1 VALGLTAWLGW
12 LTSEGTLRVELGP
25 WRGVL
30 DAAWIGGS
38 LAVMAATFL
47 SLFGGWL
54 VRGTI
59 ARDRSTGVGEILA
72 TTPLSR
78 PAYLLGKWLSH
89 FVYLS
94 SLAVMLALLA
104 LPMLARNAEAPGFD
118 IARLWLPMLLV
129 ALPALA
135 FVAGLVVATEVLP
148 LLRGSF
154 GNVAWMFL
162 WALPFILSLQTGLFD
177 FSGLAAT
184 RASLRADIRT
194 QHGVDEPMMRVGGG
208 PRRATRTFVWH
219 GFDWTPGLVASRLAW
234 IGLGGLLALV
244 AVPAFDRFD
253 PSRRSRLRRR
263 VTPASGIEPESPAP
277 GAPPVARTRE
287 LPSARSLPAARR
299 GRSFAALVRS
309 QLLYALRGR
318 TWVFWAGGLALA
330 AGSFAATPSEA
341 PPLALAY
348 VWPILVW
355 SRLGASDP
363 AVAPVLAAC
372 PRPVARPLLAAFAGG
387 ALVAALLLTGP
398 ISRAVAAGQA
408 TTLAALAVAVSF
420 PPALSL
426 ALGAWARTPRPF
438 EALYTCLWYVGM
450 QTPPNPAPFAAAV
463 PLLLAAAAVGRARR
477 T

>member
-1 VALGLTAWLGW
+1 
-12 LTSEGTLRVELGP
+12 VELGP

-30 DAAWIGGS
+30 DSAWIGGS

-54 VRGTI
+54 VRGTV
-59 ARDRSTGVGEILA
+59 ARDRETGVGEILA

-94 SLAVMLALLA
+94 SLALILALLG
-104 LPMLARNAEAPGFD
+104 LFMLARNAEAPGFD
-118 IARLWLPMLLV
+118 LARLWLPMLLV
-129 ALPALA
+129 GLPALA
-135 FVAGLVVATEVLP
+135 FVAGMAVATEVLP

-162 WALPFILSLQTGLFD
+162 WALPFILSLQTGCLD

-184 RASLRADIRT
+184 RASLRADIRA
-194 QHGVDEPMMRVGGG
+194 QHGVDEQMMRVGGG

-244 AVPAFDRFD
+244 AVPSFDRFD
-253 PSRRSRLRRR
+253 PSRRRRFR
-263 VTPASGIEPESPAP
+263 TLAPPAP
-277 GAPPVARTRE
+277 DTEPTSTAPAPSRKRE
-287 LPSARSLPAARR
+287 AASARSLPAARR
-299 GRSFAALVRS
+299 GRSFPALVRS

-318 TWVFWAGGLALA
+318 AWVFWAGALALVV
-330 AGSFAATPSEA
+330 GSFSATPAEA

-355 SRLGASDP
+355 SRLGAPDP

-372 PRPVARPLLAAFAGG
+372 ARPVARPLLAAFVGG
-387 ALVAALLLTGP
+387 ALVGALLLAGP
-398 ISRAVAAGQA
+398 ISSAVAAGHGA
-408 TTLAALAVAVSF
+408 ALAALAVAVSF

-438 EALYTCLWYVGM
+438 EALYTCLWYVGV
-450 QTPPNPAPFAAAV
+450 QTPPLDFMGATSAPNAAPFAATV
-463 PLLLAAAAVGRARR
+463 PLLLIAAAAGRARR
-477 T
+477 P